1 MVLAVR
7 EGVQFFEHVAQI
19 EKTGNGD
26 ELKLG
31 DDTLKFINNF
41 FNGQPDLIVDASGRS
56 RTISRL
62 LNIPTKNGYRKDVA
76 LFSHM
81 VNTEKIEPYNIHL
94 HRLEKGWAW
103 RIPLPDRISI
113 GVVINPKHLEEFGS
127 TKEERYDN
135 YLKSE
140 PTLQKFTSMG
150 KRATGVAQYNNY
162 QLISQKMYGTNWVL
176 NGDAG
181 GFLDPIFSS
190 GLFLAIKGSF
200 RLARIIGDGKNP
212 DYAQYQKE
220 QMLELKVWQKLID
233 TWYSGRLFTLFKVG
247 QDRLDTSIGRFLG
260 PHIQKHLTRIF
271 SGEAVYVGYS
281 RRFLNFVTG
290 SMINIM
296 KMVGLHNRD
305 VRDLEIK

>member
-1 MVLAVR
+1 
-7 EGVQFFEHVAQI
+7 
-19 EKTGNGD
+19 
-26 ELKLG
+26 
-31 DDTLKFINNF
+31 
-41 FNGQPDLIVDASGRS
+41 
-56 RTISRL
+56 
-62 LNIPTKNGYRKDVA
+62 
-76 LFSHM
+76 M

-150 KRATGVAQYNNY
+150 KRATGVAQYDNY